1 MKKKFGSTVAGAS
14 LILSIIALFSKG
26 IGFIREV
33 IYANKFGLSTE
44 YELFLVGAAVPIF
57 INTAI
62 IYLTQNYYI
71 PSYNQALRISKE
83 ASLEFFN
90 FTFWWLI
97 IICIFI
103 SLLLAALSSIVIS
116 FFIGDTSSTTSIIGR
131 KIFLLFI
138 LTIPFNAVIAVI
150 SAKMQADFKFI
161 YPAVIQIVLNL
172 LVIIFILVFTDYMK
186 IFVLPISF
194 VAAYIIS
201 ALILIK
207 VTSSEIKFSPKTIFN
222 KMQIY
227 SDYKSF
233 VFLLIIEILSLSY
246 MILDRY
252 FYDVVPDGG
261 IAALNYAIV
270 IFALP
275 ISIISLPFVTTVFSK
290 FSQNSNF
297 AQELNKEDYKNALT
311 INNFLMIPISFLML
325 FGGEL
330 FLSFFYEHGQFTS
343 ESTKITAGTLN
354 YYTIGLVLYSS
365 YLIVVKYL
373 YSTKLIGKVLFISIL
388 AFVLKLVFN
397 LIFVKYLFQDGLALS
412 TSLVYIISFIVGFYF
427 INAGLSFSERSFYL
441 KSLIYFFINSLI
453 SLVITF
459 LVVNVT
465 PNGNIYQ
472 NIFAGL
478 LFVFIY
484 SMNSFL
490 LKDKEFNLIVETV
503 NKFFSRLRLKF

>member
-26 IGFIREV
+26 IGFIREI
-33 IYANKFGLSTE
+33 IYANKFGLSNE
-44 YELFLVGAAVPIF
+44 YELFLVGAAIPIF

-71 PSYNQALRISKE
+71 PSYNQALKISKE
-83 ASLEFFN
+83 ASLKFFN

-97 IICIFI
+97 IFCLLISILLAASS
-103 SLLLAALSSIVIS
+103 SLLLS
-116 FFIGDTSSTTSIIGR
+116 FFIGDLTSQTSITGR
-131 KIFLLFI
+131 KIFLLFV

-150 SAKMQADFKFI
+150 SAKMQADFRFI
-161 YPAVIQIVLNL
+161 YPAVVQIVLNL
-172 LVIIFILVFTDYMK
+172 LVIIFILLFTDLMRIY
-186 IFVLPISF
+186 VLPVSF

-201 ALILIK
+201 ALSLIK
-207 VTSSEIKFSPKTIFN
+207 VTSNEIKFEPKIIFD
-222 KMQIY
+222 KKQIY

-233 VFLLIIEILSLSY
+233 VFLLLIEILSLSY

-252 FYDVVPDGG
+252 FYDVVPAGG

-275 ISIISLPFVTTVFSK
+275 ISIIALPFVTTVFSK

-297 AQELNKEDYKNALT
+297 AQELNKEDYKSALT

-330 FLSFFYEHGQFTS
+330 FLATFYEHGQFNS
-343 ESTKITAGTLN
+343 ESTIITARTLN

-373 YSTKLIGKVLFISIL
+373 YSVKLVGKVLFIAVL
-388 AFVLKLVFN
+388 AFVLKLIFN
-397 LIFVKYLFQDGLALS
+397 FIFVKNLFQDGLALS
-412 TSLVYIISFIVGFYF
+412 TSLVYIISFVIGFWF

-441 KSLIYFFINSLI
+441 KSLVYFLINSLI
-453 SLVITF
+453 SFVITF
-459 LVVNVT
+459 LVISITFQSNV
-465 PNGNIYQ
+465 YQ
-472 NIFAGL
+472 NIFTVL
-478 LFVFIY
+478 LFIFIY
-484 SMNSFL
+484 VLNSFL
-490 LKDKEFNLIVETV
+490 LNDKEFKLIVETF
-503 NKFFSRLRLKF
+503 NKFLSRLRLKF